1 MSELAVVPTLEKC
14 ESEIERANE
23 LCREP
28 FAIIGRQ
35 LTIIRDN
42 GLYKERYRTF
52 HDYCVERWEFGKS
65 HAYRLINSAKVL
77 EDLSPAGDSEID
89 QPITERQVRE
99 VAKSSDSPKVR
110 QQVWETATTISDN
123 PTAAV
128 IRKAAAIVTSPGGGE
143 SAEID
148 AAVAQLVKL
157 MSKITECGKRVQLAI
172 EAKVKASSAMER
184 RKVKFQKRI
193 QNLAE
198 QVEFLTTHVTGID
211 EEWQRVKRQ
220 VDD

>member
-1 MSELAVVPTLEKC
+1 MSELAVVATLEKC
-14 ESEIERANE
+14 EAEIEKANE
-23 LCREP
+23 SCREP

-42 GLYKERYRTF
+42 GLYKERYQTF
-52 HDYCVERWEFGKS
+52 HDYCIERWEFGKS
-65 HAYRLINSAKVL
+65 HAYRLINSAKVI

-89 QPITERQVRE
+89 QPKTERQVRE

-110 QQVWETATTISDN
+110 KQVWDTATTISEN

-128 IRKAAAIVTSPGGGE
+128 IRKAATIVTSPGGGE

-157 MSKITECGKRVQLAI
+157 TGKIEECGKRVQLGI
-172 EAKVKASSAMER
+172 EAKAKVSRAMDG
-184 RKVKFQKRI
+184 RKKTWEKRI
-193 QNLAE
+193 NLLAE
-198 QVEFLTTHVTGID
+198 QVALLTEHVT
-211 EEWQRVKRQ
+211 ELASQWEKTKKQ